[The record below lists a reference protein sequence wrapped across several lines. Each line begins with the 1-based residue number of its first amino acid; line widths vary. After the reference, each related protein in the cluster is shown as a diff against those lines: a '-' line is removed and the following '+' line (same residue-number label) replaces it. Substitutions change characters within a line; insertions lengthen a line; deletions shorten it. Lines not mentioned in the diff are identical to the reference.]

1 MAWACCRIICW
12 LPTHSRLVKSNNTGR
27 EEDVSFGQ
35 STQDMFGNETCF
47 LTLCVGLLVGFFV
60 GGFHPDII
68 EGGGVGFHIMLGG
81 DASDLEEE
89 PWAYRVEKAVERY
102 D

>member
-1 MAWACCRIICW
+1 M
-12 LPTHSRLVKSNNTGR
+12 
-27 EEDVSFGQ
+27 
-35 STQDMFGNETCF
+35 
-47 LTLCVGLLVGFFV
+47 

-81 DASDLEEE
+81 DAFSDLEEE